1 MSYSLDSRTYAM
13 NEDLWINLKRRF
25 KGLKIYIVRTI
36 IFDSLLLCIWVLMQ
50 YIVESQIIKRLELSG
65 INHWVLLTFQVIL
78 ALSTLILV
86 IVWIS
91 VDIRVSILIA
101 KREIKKEIQGEQNN
115 DAVLTKGNTKQ

>member
-1 MSYSLDSRTYAM
+1 M